1 MHDLVRTKL
10 AAEESAWI
18 ATHAILE
25 GFRQD
30 LAKRDHYLVAKPEI
44 VEKQLTLVATDGS
57 PLTNILLRIRDAQ
70 DYPEYMTP
78 QLNASI
84 TKLRNMILAKAGDI
98 DKLVNQP
105 DNYELLD
112 EFRGIIRSIC
122 DTTGVS
128 VEELSKRISSKLPV
142 GNKAF
147 LELL

>member
-1 MHDLVRTKL
+1 
-10 AAEESAWI
+10 
-18 ATHAILE
+18 
-25 GFRQD
+25 
-30 LAKRDHYLVAKPEI
+30 
-44 VEKQLTLVATDGS
+44 
-57 PLTNILLRIRDAQ
+57 
-70 DYPEYMTP
+70 MTP

-122 DTTGVS
+122 DATGVS
-128 VEELSKRISSKLPV
+128 VEELSKRISSKLPL